1 MNINKRLIMAY
12 HHCGGTN
19 NIGFELN
26 YEVIGTAL
34 IIIGLIAFPFLVY
47 FTK

>member
-1 MNINKRLIMAY
+1 MAY
-12 HHCGGTN
+12 HHCDGTN

>member
-1 MNINKRLIMAY
+1 MAY
-12 HHCGGTN
+12 HHCGGMN